1 MKAINTIDKLIPYI
15 FTSIFTLAMFNL
27 FLAFSKYVERHGL

>member
-1 MKAINTIDKLIPYI
+1 MKAINTINQLFPYI
-15 FTSIFTLAMFNL
+15 IGSVFILAMFNL

>member
-1 MKAINTIDKLIPYI
+1 MKAIKAIDQLIPYI
-15 FTSIFTLAMFNL
+15 ITSVFILAMFNL

>member
-1 MKAINTIDKLIPYI
+1 MQTIDKLIPYLLG
-15 FTSIFTLAMFNL
+15 SAFTLAMFKL